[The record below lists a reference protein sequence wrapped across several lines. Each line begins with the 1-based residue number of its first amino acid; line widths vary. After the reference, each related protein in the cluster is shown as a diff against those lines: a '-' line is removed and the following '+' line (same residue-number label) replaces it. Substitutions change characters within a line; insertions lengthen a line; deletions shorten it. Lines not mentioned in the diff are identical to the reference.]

1 MKNVVIVGAGKEGK
15 GTFGDIF
22 YENKWNITFIDKDEN
37 VINSL
42 NEKNSYIVE
51 ALYENYN
58 EKHIID
64 HYHAYLIDDYTNSY
78 ESILNADV
86 IVLALYPEDIKEAL
100 SKLKFSLQK
109 RIKSNYEQKLTI
121 LCGTNKNH
129 MMSKL
134 ENFLLDD
141 LKIEKEWYC
150 SNVALRDRIIRGSS
164 NSDAKDAVQLTTKIV
179 QTLLIQSPVYFD
191 VSKFKWFEL
200 NNNLEMM
207 KDIKLFTYNSPH
219 AACAYVGYKYG
230 YQTIEEASKNK
241 DIKTIMEACVL
252 EAKKGIL
259 SSFEITAEEL
269 DDFVDAP
276 KPNGE
281 EREYITRVALD
292 PIRKLSRNDR
302 LTGIAMICMENNIEC
317 PNLIKAIAYGMSYD
331 CKEDISAKKIQNLI
345 LEKGIKKAI
354 SDVIGV
360 DEMHPIIK
368 KIQNE
373 YLKIR

>member
-150 SNVALRDRIIRGSS
+150 SNVALRDMIIRRSS

-219 AACAYVGYKYG
+219 AACAYVGYKHG

-241 DIKTIMEACVL
+241 DIKTIMEVCVL

-331 CKEDISAKKIQNLI
+331 YKEDISAKKIQNLI